1 VGTGKKTPDGRR
13 GLFVHLKGGSQH
25 FWLFYD
31 LAQRRFLERKLE
43 VIRLV
48 RCSEN
53 EPAIEP
59 DFDVYPIIEQ
69 ARRHVV
75 GRLRQAQ
82 VKVPRLKAPQNHI
95 LNWLKTQRRNEAIE
109 ELLAYFAEPLP
120 DPYLRRLRM
129 VWQANRDNSVA
140 LLGAL
145 QAFVSD
151 NPVSHPERP
160 EVPELSEG
168 DLSLVCY
175 MALV

>member
-1 VGTGKKTPDGRR
+1 
-13 GLFVHLKGGSQH
+13 
-25 FWLFYD
+25 
-31 LAQRRFLERKLE
+31 
-43 VIRLV
+43 
-48 RCSEN
+48 
-53 EPAIEP
+53 
-59 DFDVYPIIEQ
+59 
-69 ARRHVV
+69 
-75 GRLRQAQ
+75 
-82 VKVPRLKAPQNHI
+82 
-95 LNWLKTQRRNEAIE
+95 
-109 ELLAYFAEPLP
+109 
-120 DPYLRRLRM
+120 M